1 MSLIKKI
8 DWLVLRGFLPP
19 FMVTFFIAM
28 FVLNMQFLWK
38 YIDEIVGKGLE
49 IHVIFEML
57 FYQCMGMVPL
67 AFLLAVIVSAVM
79 VMGNMAERYELVAM
93 KSAGVSLFR
102 IMRILF
108 LFCLGLGITSFY
120 FSDAIIPEAVLRFK
134 TRLYDIRRQ
143 KPALSFNPG
152 QFSYDFTSIVLY
164 MKGKSADNKILKH
177 IKLYDHTKYL
187 GNSNQTN
194 AAEGQVSMSLDKKF
208 MILKLVNGER
218 YEDIQVNSTGSKTAK
233 WPFSRVK
240 FKTYVSSLD
249 LTQFNLNKSDEAIFK
264 DHHSLQPTKK
274 LLKNIDSLDKL
285 IKLNSSKLRYY
296 TDGQF
301 HGTRTSVAS
310 ITEDSLRAKKR
321 KFLLKD
327 TDFALAKSYKSSVVE
342 LLPLAEQKVVLQNA
356 RQLANNIKEYSKT
369 TETDERNLLVDSAKY
384 ASVVHQKLSL
394 AYACLLFLFIGAP
407 MGAIIRK
414 GGFGWPI
421 LIAIIYFTLFFVLNL
436 LGEKMAHNLTLSP
449 LVGNWLG
456 CITLTP
462 VAILL
467 TYKAA
472 NDSKIFEPHRYKVV
486 FHGFFY
492 TFLKKNKKE

>member
-1 MSLIKKI
+1 MNLIKKI

-93 KSAGVSLFR
+93 KSAGISLFR
-102 IMRILF
+102 IMRILV
-108 LFCLGLGITSFY
+108 LFCFGLGLTSFY

-152 QFSYDFTSIVLY
+152 QFSYDFTNIVLY
-164 MKGKSADNKILKH
+164 MKGKSLDNKILKH

-187 GNSNQTN
+187 GNANQTN

-218 YEDIQVNSTGSKTAK
+218 YEDIQINNTGSKTAK

-264 DHHSLQPTKK
+264 DHHSLQPTRV
-274 LLKNIDSLDKL
+274 LLKNLDSLDKL
-285 IKLNSSKLRYY
+285 IKVNSSKLRYY

-301 HGTRTSVAS
+301 HGTRMSIMG
-310 ITEDSLRAKKR
+310 ITEDSARAKIR
-321 KFLLKD
+321 KFLQKETQLN
-327 TDFALAKSYKSSVVE
+327 LAKSYKSSLIE
-342 LLPLAEQKVVLQNA
+342 LLPPAEQKAILQNA
-356 RQLANNIKEYSKT
+356 KQLANNIKEYSKT
-369 TETDERNLLVDSAKY
+369 TETDEHSLLVDSAKY

-449 LVGNWLG
+449 LIGNWLG
-456 CITLTP
+456 CIVLTP

-472 NDSKIFEPHRYKVV
+472 NDSKIFEIHRYKLAFQRVV
-486 FHGFFY
+486 RTFFS
-492 TFLKKNKKE
+492 KK